1 MLTRIAYREQ
11 DFFAECE
18 NICYHGGWVCAKTVK
33 EMMKIWFIFL
43 MMAMAVTSA
52 SSPGNPPRV
61 EESPLGCAR
70 CVFPM
75 GLEWKI
81 FPLPEGVTVLRCSR
95 NEPAYRSLHQYCVV
109 RDAGSGL
116 RLVHTYAVK
125 KVNDQFARFELKGNE
140 VWVYHANGALLARMR
155 LWENPPALH
164 APAPEHVQ
172 LRFTGTGEGYILCE
186 AENLTDYPVLLRRG
200 RVYIVLPEGKRTVFN
215 NLCVWLREEA
225 LLEPRQKMS
234 LQLRIA
240 AKRAINPRGLMRRN
254 QVHLVYRAC
263 DDKPISHPEAI
274 APAAIFQPGL
284 PDLGDKDRSSMNRL
298 NDELAVVEGDS
309 VGGHLGYQFD
319 FYRLKQGVWQLATRV
334 EQSANPRLGVSAYEC
349 NGNRVRILDSDEDT
363 IMEVEV
369 P

>member
-1 MLTRIAYREQ
+1 
-11 DFFAECE
+11 
-18 NICYHGGWVCAKTVK
+18 
-33 EMMKIWFIFL
+33 MKSLFSFL
-43 MMAMAVTSA
+43 MVATAVA
-52 SSPGNPPRV
+52 CAASPGNPPLV

-70 CVFPM
+70 RVFPM
-75 GLEWKI
+75 GQEWKA

-95 NEPAYRSLHQYCVV
+95 KEPEYRSLHQYCVV
-109 RDAGSGL
+109 RDAGSGP

-140 VWVYHANGALLARMR
+140 VWVYHSNGALLARMR

-164 APAPEHVQ
+164 VPAPEHVQ
-172 LRFTGTGEGYILCE
+172 LRFTGTGEGLILCE

-200 RVYIVLPEGKRTVFN
+200 RVYIVLPEGKRTVLN
-215 NLCVWLREEA
+215 NLCVWLREET
-225 LLEPRQKMS
+225 LLPPRQKMS

-240 AKRAINPRGLMRRN
+240 AKRAINPRGLMRRK
-254 QVHLVYRAC
+254 QVHLVYRVC

-284 PDLGDKDRSSMNRL
+284 PDLGDKDQLQLFRL
-298 NDELAVVEGDS
+298 SDELAVVDGDTI
-309 VGGHLGYQFD
+309 GGYLGYRLD
-319 FYRLKQGVWQLATRV
+319 FYRLKQGLWQLATRV
-334 EQSANPRLGVSAYEC
+334 EKTANPRLGVSAYEC
-349 NGNRVRILDSDEDT
+349 NGNRVRILDSDEDV

>member
-1 MLTRIAYREQ
+1 
-11 DFFAECE
+11 
-18 NICYHGGWVCAKTVK
+18 
-33 EMMKIWFIFL
+33 MMKRLLSFL
-43 MMAMAVTSA
+43 MMAVTCA
-52 SSPGNPPRV
+52 ASPGNPARV
-61 EESPLGCAR
+61 EESPLECAR
-70 CVFPM
+70 RVFPM
-75 GLEWKI
+75 GQEWKT
-81 FPLPEGVTVLRCSR
+81 FPLREKVTVLRCSR
-95 NEPAYRSLHQYCVV
+95 KEPAYRSLHQYCVV
-109 RDAGSGL
+109 RDDGTGP

-125 KVNDQFARFELKGNE
+125 NANDQFASFALKGDE
-140 VWVYHANGALLARMR
+140 VWAYHANGAQLSRMR
-155 LWENPPALH
+155 LWEKPPILH
-164 APAPEHVQ
+164 APAPEHAR

-225 LLEPRQKMS
+225 LLAPRQKKS

-263 DDKPISHPEAI
+263 DDKPISHPDAI
-274 APAAIFQPGL
+274 APAAIFQHGL
-284 PDLGDKDRSSMNRL
+284 PDLGDKDRLCLYRL
-298 NDELAVVEGDS
+298 SDELAVVEGDS
-309 VGGHLGYQFD
+309 AGGHLGYQFD

-334 EQSANPRLGVSAYEC
+334 EQTANPRLGVSAYEC